1 MEIVKYE
8 KKGNNNYQVLFSDG
22 KKILINEDVILK
34 YKLLYKKEI
43 DEFMLK
49 DILTDNA
56 NYDIYN
62 KCVKYISVRM
72 RSVNEMREFM
82 ERKGASSEVIDKTID
97 KLLKN
102 KLLDDDA
109 FTKAYVNDKIKFS
122 TLGPYRIAQDL
133 KKQYIDDGIIT
144 KYISSIDED
153 FLYDKIDKQ
162 ITKLIK
168 SNHNKNNLR
177 AKIYHNLV
185 NSGYSQ
191 SMIIDIINKYDFN

>member
-162 ITKLIK
+162 I
-168 SNHNKNNLR
+168 
-177 AKIYHNLV
+177 
-185 NSGYSQ
+185 
-191 SMIIDIINKYDFN
+191 

>member
-62 KCVKYISVRM
+62 KCVKYLSVRM
-72 RSVNEMREFM
+72 RSVNEIKEFM
-82 ERKGASSEVIDKTID
+82 ERKGASNEVIDNTID

-122 TLGPYRIAQDL
+122 TLGPYRIAEDL

-168 SNHNKNNLR
+168 SNHNKKNLK

-185 NSGYSQ
+185 NSGYAQ